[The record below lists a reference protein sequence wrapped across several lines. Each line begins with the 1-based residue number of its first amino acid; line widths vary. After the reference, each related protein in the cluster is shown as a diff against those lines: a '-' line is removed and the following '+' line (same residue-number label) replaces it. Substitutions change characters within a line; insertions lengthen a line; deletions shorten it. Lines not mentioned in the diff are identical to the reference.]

1 MNGGKD
7 SEEYTV
13 GYRYYVGIHAAL
25 CVGEIDGVFKV
36 SIDDKEAWAGRL
48 VGTGRITINK
58 WELFGGDSREGGIKG
73 DIDILTGSTMQGSN
87 DYLAAKL
94 GATNIPSFRG
104 VCSVVLR
111 QIYMGINP
119 YLKKWVW
126 RVQRIHKT
134 SAGATQW
141 YDEKA
146 GIPVYAEII
155 PPGRLAWRYKV
166 VGLSDTADYSA
177 EGYDDSGWGLGYSPF
192 ADKPW
197 TFPGDY
203 NFPTAPS
210 TIVPQQKKVWVR
222 STITIDGSVPDSF
235 FFDAFVDN
243 GVEVWINGAKALS
256 DYDIWGHYYSA
267 DIPGS
272 FFVKGANQITVLGRD
287 DSLGVRDSNWF
298 WFDFRLQDTTKTYLD
313 MNPAHIIREC
323 FVDQVWGYGVD
334 AGEIDDE
341 WFASSADALFND
353 ATGLS
358 FFLQSNDIDSFVQ
371 TVLEHIDAVIRVD
384 NQTGK
389 IQLKLIRG
397 DYDAD
402 DLLELNPS
410 NIESVSDYSRPSPS
424 ELINEVVVKY
434 WDHSTGNEATL
445 TIQDIGRIQA
455 FGGVISTTKDFT
467 GASNFAVAAKL
478 GQRYLKNVGAD
489 RVSCSIAANRVA
501 SALQKG
507 DVFRLSW
514 PKYGV
519 ESMVMRVISIDCG
532 DGVSNKITIKC
543 TQDTFALPDFS
554 IVSIDDGSLWSDPK
568 LPPAAAG
575 YRVAFEVPYY
585 ELVRRQGQ
593 DAVDE
598 RLVAMPEAGYIGVA
612 CVSPTPATINA
623 RIWTD
628 SGAGYA
634 EYGSVDFCPSA
645 TLAAAI
651 GYIDTVIAIEN
662 GVDLDLAATGTWA
675 QIDDELV
682 AIDAISDTSITIRRG
697 VLDTVPAQ
705 HSAGARIFLWSGYSG
720 GDRIEYVAGEEVDIK
735 LLPVTGSGV
744 LALSEAP
751 VDTVTLNERAI
762 RPYPPGN
769 VQVNGASYPT
779 VPLSGALTVTWAHR
793 DRTQQTAGIL
803 QDYTY
808 GDIGPETG
816 TTYNLRIYSSEETLV
831 EERTGITTTSAS
843 WSVPGGDEIIPVDL
857 AWTKVVDA
865 DHNVL
870 LPPALTDL
878 VETFA
883 ADTGQFTK
891 YSEATPG
898 TTALVSNTYRI
909 THGATQND
917 IIVQNTV
924 SFSMPQIWVE
934 AQITVEEPCT
944 VGYDNAG
951 VGIVKDANNFLI
963 ASMDRYG
970 VYVRV
975 QIKIGGVN
983 TFLASLATTAWP
995 STFKLGMALVGNSV
1009 TVYTDTG
1016 SGWTYR
1022 TGADV
1027 SSKYDF
1033 RTTGNLTG
1041 WRPGFTLANGANA
1054 CVWNFANFKAGRFGG
1069 VGIRDHLIVTNEDG
1083 SPYFPTPTSILF
1095 STTISDRLGVSCCG
1109 IFSLDL
1115 TDYSYEQVG
1124 VIMVERGGKVY
1135 NDLIAHIIY
1144 YAGGDR
1150 RITMSTWGNGL
1161 GGSLQVLHKLETSQ
1175 DLLSGT
1181 RVVAGMT
1188 QLNLPGQ
1195 TGALPGAYDQM
1206 LAYDAINSRWLIAY
1220 TVTDSTNFTGD
1231 PFYPAAAY
1239 SVDLSTW
1246 TLIGKESTV
1255 NGYEGTKLLL
1265 LGGEYW
1271 VLAGGPAGTG
1281 DSSRVYNSAMVYQG
1295 PLDVVFEG
1303 GNNTQPHPM
1312 VFPYGSKQVIISFDD
1327 TRDGTALFT
1336 WGNFLVYE
1344 AARYA
1349 ASSDG
1354 VYRVELESVRDGIVS
1369 FQKHDFAFQV
1379 SG

>member
-73 DIDILTGSTMQGSN
+73 DVDILTGSTTQGSN

-141 YDEKA
+141 YNEKA

-177 EGYDDSGWGLGYSPF
+177 KGYDDSGWGLGYSPF

-197 TFPGDY
+197 AIPGVY
-203 NFPTAPS
+203 NFPTVPS
-210 TIVPQQKKVWVR
+210 TVVPQQKKVWVR

-256 DYDIWGHYYSA
+256 NYEALGHYYSA

-272 FFVKGANQITVLGRD
+272 FFVVGANQITVLGRD
-287 DSLGVRDSNWF
+287 DSQGVRDSNWF

-334 AGEIDDE
+334 AGEIDDD

-489 RVSCSIAANRVA
+489 RVSCSITANRVA

-519 ESMVMRVISIDCG
+519 ESMVMRVISIDYG

-554 IVSIDDGSLWSDPK
+554 IVSTDDGSLWSDPK
-568 LPPAAAG
+568 LPPAAVG
-575 YRVAFEVPYY
+575 YRMAFEVPYY

-645 TLAAAI
+645 ILAAAI
-651 GYIDTVIAIEN
+651 GYINTVIAIEN

-682 AIDAISDTSITIRRG
+682 AIDAISETAITVRRG

-705 HSAGARIFLWSGYSG
+705 HSAGSRIFLWSGYSG

-769 VQVNGASYPT
+769 VQVNGARWPASIG
-779 VPLSGALTVTWAHR
+779 VEDELAVTWAHR
-793 DRTQQTAGIL
+793 DRTQQTSGTL

-808 GDIGPETG
+808 GDIGPEPG
-816 TTYNLRIYSSEETLV
+816 TTYAMRIYHGQTNALL
-831 EERTGITTTSAS
+831 RT
-843 WSVPGGDEIIPVDL
+843 V
-857 AWTKVVDA
+857 
-865 DHNVL
+865 
-870 LPPALTDL
+870 
-878 VETFA
+878 
-883 ADTGQFTK
+883 TG
-891 YSEATPG
+891 
-898 TTALVSNTYRI
+898 
-909 THGATQND
+909 
-917 IIVQNTV
+917 
-924 SFSMPQIWVE
+924 
-934 AQITVEEPCT
+934 
-944 VGYDNAG
+944 
-951 VGIVKDANNFLI
+951 
-963 ASMDRYG
+963 
-970 VYVRV
+970 
-975 QIKIGGVN
+975 
-983 TFLASLATTAWP
+983 
-995 STFKLGMALVGNSV
+995 
-1009 TVYTDTG
+1009 
-1016 SGWTYR
+1016 
-1022 TGADV
+1022 
-1027 SSKYDF
+1027 
-1033 RTTGNLTG
+1033 LTG
-1041 WRPGFTLANGANA
+1041 
-1054 CVWNFANFKAGRFGG
+1054 
-1069 VGIRDHLIVTNEDG
+1069 
-1083 SPYFPTPTSILF
+1083 
-1095 STTISDRLGVSCCG
+1095 
-1109 IFSLDL
+1109 
-1115 TDYSYEQVG
+1115 
-1124 VIMVERGGKVY
+1124 
-1135 NDLIAHIIY
+1135 
-1144 YAGGDR
+1144 
-1150 RITMSTWGNGL
+1150 
-1161 GGSLQVLHKLETSQ
+1161 
-1175 DLLSGT
+1175 
-1181 RVVAGMT
+1181 
-1188 QLNLPGQ
+1188 
-1195 TGALPGAYDQM
+1195 TG
-1206 LAYDAINSRWLIAY
+1206 Y
-1220 TVTDSTNFTGD
+1220 T
-1231 PFYPAAAY
+1231 YPAATEITDGGGVPIEDPYWANVVLAMPMDGANGSTTFTDISPTPKAVTRYGNAQISTAQSKFGGASAY
-1239 SVDLSTW
+1239 FDGTGDYLTIPHSDDFNLSSGDFTVEFWFYLPSARANRLISKRSVATSKTWSISVTNTGVPTFNLWNSAGTYYSATGPIAAFGAWVHVAAVRSGDIYTVFINGVAGTPFTSTVRPYTNTDPLAIGVDLS
-1246 TLIGKESTV
+1246 
-1255 NGYEGTKLLL
+1255 
-1265 LGGEYW
+1265 
-1271 VLAGGPAGTG
+1271 
-1281 DSSRVYNSAMVYQG
+1281 NSA
-1295 PLDVVFEG
+1295 LD
-1303 GNNTQPHPM
+1303 NTLG
-1312 VFPYGSKQVIISFDD
+1312 YIDD
-1327 TRDGTALFT
+1327 LRITKG
-1336 WGNFLVYE
+1336 V
-1344 AARYA
+1344 ARYTA
-1349 ASSDG
+1349 NFTPPTKGISQYIITGGLSPAL
-1354 VYRVELESVRDGIVS
+1354 RFELESVRGGLVS
-1369 FQKHDFAFQV
+1369 LQKWNLSVTRA
-1379 SG
+1379 